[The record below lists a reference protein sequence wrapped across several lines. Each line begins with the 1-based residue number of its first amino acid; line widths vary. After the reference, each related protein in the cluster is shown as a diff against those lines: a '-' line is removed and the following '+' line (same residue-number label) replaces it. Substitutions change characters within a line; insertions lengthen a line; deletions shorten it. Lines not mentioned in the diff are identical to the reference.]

1 MRPERSELSA
11 FGVEREN
18 EGKTLLLRGVIDENA
33 DLGFFT
39 DLHGQIVVNL
49 KAVRR
54 INSYGVR
61 SWIEAIR
68 TVPADARLDFVECPP
83 PVIDQVNMISG
94 FLGPGAVSS
103 FYAPMACTACGHEM
117 DALLDVETCRQAGSR
132 VPPTSCPRCNAT
144 MEVDDLEEQYLL
156 FVRES

>member
-1 MRPERSELSA
+1 MRSELSA
-11 FGVEREN
+11 FGVEQEDGGR
-18 EGKTLLLRGVIDENA
+18 TLLLRGVIDENA

-39 DLHGQIVVNL
+39 ELHGRIVVNL

-68 TVPADARLDFVECPP
+68 TVPADAKLDFVECPP

-94 FLGPGAVSS
+94 FLGRGAVSS
-103 FYAPMACTACGHEM
+103 FYAPMACAACGHEM
-117 DALLDVETCRQAGSR
+117 DALLDVETCRRAGSR
-132 VPPTSCPRCNAT
+132 VPPTDCPRCNAT